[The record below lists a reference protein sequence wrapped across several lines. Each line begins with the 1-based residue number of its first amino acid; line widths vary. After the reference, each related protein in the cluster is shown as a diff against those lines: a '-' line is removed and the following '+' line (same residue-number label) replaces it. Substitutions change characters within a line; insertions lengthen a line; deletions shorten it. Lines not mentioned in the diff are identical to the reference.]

1 MGFWKRIFR
10 IERAKSDLDAEIESH
25 LALAAADK
33 RDRGA
38 TPEAARKEAEREF
51 GNAAL
56 VKDVVRSMWG
66 WVWLESLLQDIKSA
80 LRQLRRSP
88 GFSTTVIATLAFGI
102 AAATAMFTVVDD
114 VLLRPLPYP
123 HAEQLVT
130 IDEAGIHGSPALNRG
145 AAYLD
150 LSSWQEQNKTFQQIA
165 YYTGGA
171 RGNFLE
177 GGGASLEVNL
187 DNVSPNLFRTLGV
200 YPQVGHGFDEDVDP
214 FTDGKNTNTIVLS
227 DAAWQQVFG
236 ADRTI
241 FGKDVR
247 LNGQL
252 YAVAGIMPKG
262 FIFRWQNRFAAGV
275 DNRSPHR
282 SG

>member
-10 IERAKSDLDAEIESH
+10 TERAKSDLDAEIESH

-38 TPEAARKEAEREF
+38 TPEAARTEAEREF

-56 VKDVVRSMWG
+56 VKEVVRRMWG
-66 WVWLESLLQDIKSA
+66 WVWLESLQQDIKSA

-123 HAEQLVT
+123 HPEQLVA
-130 IDEAGIHGSPALNRG
+130 IDEAGIHGTPGLNRG

-150 LSSWQEQNKTFQQIA
+150 LSSWQQQNKTFQQIA

-187 DNVSPNLFRTLGV
+187 DNVSPNFFRTLGV
-200 YPQVGHGFDEDVDP
+200 YPQLGQGFDEDVDP
-214 FTDGKNTNTIVLS
+214 FTDGKNANTIVLS

-241 FGKDVR
+241 LGKHVR
-247 LNGQL
+247 LNGQA

-262 FIFRWQNRFAAGV
+262 FTFGGKTDLPAGV
-275 DNRSPHR
+275 DNRSTHR